1 MVLRRFRATVTSK
14 GQVTIPVELRRAMG
28 VREGDKLL
36 FELEPDG
43 TVQLRPTKYPTIES
57 LAGAAGK
64 LPAGR
69 TLRDEEMGQ
78 IAADEAVDAYL
89 RKVARSSS

>member
-14 GQVTIPVELRRAMG
+14 GQVTIPVELRRAIG
-28 VREGDKLL
+28 LDEGDRLL

-43 TVQLRPTKYPTIES
+43 TVQLRPTKYPTIAS

-64 LPAGR
+64 LPDGK

-89 RKVARSSS
+89 RKVARSR